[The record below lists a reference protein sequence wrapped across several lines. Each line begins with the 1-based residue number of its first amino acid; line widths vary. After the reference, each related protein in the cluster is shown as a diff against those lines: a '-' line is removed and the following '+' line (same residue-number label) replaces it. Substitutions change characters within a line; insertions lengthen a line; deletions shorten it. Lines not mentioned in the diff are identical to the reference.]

1 MRLPSKSRSR
11 FRWLG
16 KHPALDL
23 LNTEVIDQGHLVD
36 LLESPG
42 ELLAWLAAAGLVSK
56 EELRGLTGTTSAEE
70 LDTLRSARA
79 FRRSLR
85 DAVDAIVKRNPVPAR
100 VVAQVNQILAG
111 RKLVSRLEEV
121 DRRLRL
127 VTRREL
133 RSAEDLLV
141 PLAEAA
147 SDLFCNADF
156 SYIRK
161 CENPRCIL
169 YFYDVS
175 KNHARRWCSM
185 DACGSQSKAR
195 AYYRRKARVSR

>member
-1 MRLPSKSRSR
+1 M
-11 FRWLG
+11 
-16 KHPALDL
+16 
-23 LNTEVIDQGHLVD
+23 VD
-36 LLESPG
+36 LLESPA
-42 ELLAWLAAAGLVSK
+42 EMLAWLVAAGLVSK
-56 EELRGLTGTTSAEE
+56 EELRGLKGMTTAAE
-70 LDTLRSARA
+70 LGMLRSARA

-85 DAVDAIVKRNPVPAR
+85 EAVDAIVERNPVPAR
-100 VVAQVNQILAG
+100 VIAQVNRILAG
-111 RKLVSRLEEV
+111 RRVLTRLEKM

-185 DACGSQSKAR
+185 EGCGSQSKAR